1 MVAEYYNDK
10 KAASL
15 ADHVTVSAGG
25 TANLSN
31 IVLDTGAIV
40 TGRVTDGAGNPLGN
54 IWVAS
59 YDGQGYSAS
68 NLALTNGNGDYSL
81 NGVPIGGAKIL
92 FYKTGSVAPEYY
104 NDKPSFGSGD
114 LLATQVGV
122 TIPNVNAQMTWG
134 GTVSGTVQNGSGSGV
149 ASTCGCTRSWIA
161 GSAQPA

>member
-1 MVAEYYNDK
+1 MHLQAAGKAGGRPDGCKNQAPINVVAEYYNDK

-92 FYKTGSVAPEYY
+92 SI
-104 NDKPSFGSGD
+104 KPVRLRPNTITISP
-114 LLATQVGV
+114 LLDQA
-122 TIPNVNAQMTWG
+122 ISWPRKW
-134 GTVSGTVQNGSGSGV
+134 VSRSQT
-149 ASTCGCTRSWIA
+149 STPR
-161 GSAQPA
+161 